1 MIRTSLY
8 FGELTFNKKVMVE
21 KLPEKVYEKLI
32 MTIDKHLPLD
42 QNIASDVAHAM
53 KEWALEKGAT
63 HFAHWF
69 QPLRSGTAEKHDSF
83 ICYSEAGN
91 IIERF
96 SAEQL
101 IQSEPDASSFPSGG
115 IRSTFEARGYTA
127 WDPTSPVF
135 ILASGTAKTLVIP
148 SVFLSWTGDVLDNKT
163 PLLRSQK
170 ILNDKAMK
178 LQKLLG
184 NKTIKRIKVYGGLE
198 QEYFLILRDHW
209 KKRPDL
215 RNCQHTLFGAPP
227 SKGQQMEDHYFGS
240 MNTTVLKFMD
250 DLEHELYQL
259 GIPVKTRHN
268 EVSPNQ
274 FEIAPLYEEINL
286 AVDHNLLLMDI
297 MKKTAEKHNL
307 VALLHE
313 KPFAFVNGSGKHLN
327 WSVGDN
333 MGNNYFEP
341 SESPVNNI
349 NFLMSITAFLA
360 GVQKYGGLLRSSVA
374 EPGNDHRLGANE
386 APPAIMSV
394 YLGDY
399 LNKIFD
405 SIEQMTVIDEIT
417 SSKIVLGVRNLPRIN
432 KDVSD
437 RNRTS
442 PLAFTG
448 NKFEFR
454 AVGSS
459 QNAGESATIL
469 NFMLAYGYDL
479 IYNRLTAMKG
489 NIKTNVLLVI
499 RDILKESKA
508 VRFEGNNYTKE
519 WQEEAHKR
527 QLPNAKNT
535 PQALRYYL
543 EPEIIQTLSE
553 FKILNEK
560 ELNAK
565 YEIKLDTYLK
575 IKKIEFNTAVKMI
588 KTLYLPAINRYL
600 KELSSTALN
609 LNQLNL
615 PSKSINHEIE
625 KLENLYSMITL
636 KTEEMQK
643 ILNLHESKD
652 NAADLAHFYAEMTEL
667 TEIRTLIDQAEEN
680 IANDLWPVP
689 KYSTM
694 FEQL

>member
-8 FGELTFNKKVMVE
+8 FGELTFNKKIMIE
-21 KLPEKVYEKLI
+21 KLPKKVYEKLM

-42 QNIASDVAHAM
+42 QSIASDVAHAM
-53 KEWALEKGAT
+53 KEWALDKGAT

-69 QPLRSGTAEKHDSF
+69 QPMRSGTAEKHDSF
-83 ICYSEAGN
+83 ICYNETGD

-127 WDPTSPVF
+127 WDPNSPVF
-135 ILASGTAKTLVIP
+135 IMESATTKTLVIP

-163 PLLRSQK
+163 PLLRSLK
-170 ILNDKAMK
+170 VLNDKAIK

-184 NKTIKRIKVYGGLE
+184 NKNIKRIKVFGGLE

-240 MNTTVLKFMD
+240 MNTTVLKFME
-250 DLEHELYQL
+250 DLEHELYRL
-259 GIPVKTRHN
+259 GIPAKTRHN

-286 AVDHNLLLMDI
+286 AVDHNLQMMDI

-333 MGNNYFEP
+333 EGNNYFEP
-341 SESPVNNI
+341 SQSPVNNI
-349 NFLMSITAFLA
+349 NFLISITAFLA
-360 GVQKYGGLLRSSVA
+360 GVHQFGGLLRSSVA
-374 EPGNDHRLGANE
+374 EAGNDHRLGANE

-405 SIEQMTVIDEIT
+405 SIEQMTDVDEST
-417 SSKIVLGVRNLPRIN
+417 SSKIVLGVRNLPKIN

-489 NIKTNVLLVI
+489 NLKTNILLVI
-499 RDILKESKA
+499 RDILKETKS
-508 VRFEGNNYTKE
+508 VRYEGNNYSKE
-519 WQEEAHKR
+519 WQEEAQKR

-535 PQALRYYL
+535 PQALRFFIDPKVL
-543 EPEIIQTLSE
+543 QSMAE
-553 FKILNEK
+553 FKILSEK
-560 ELNAK
+560 ELHAK
-565 YEIKLDTYLK
+565 YEIKLETYLK
-575 IKKIEFNTAVKMI
+575 IRKIEFNTAVKMI

-600 KELSSTALN
+600 KELSSTAIN
-609 LNQLNL
+609 LHQLNL
-615 PSKSINHEIE
+615 PSKAINHEIE
-625 KLENLYSMITL
+625 NLEKLYSMIIY

-643 ILNLHESKD
+643 TLDTHENHD
-652 NAADLAHFYAEMTEL
+652 NMVDLAHFYAEMKDL
-667 TEIRTLIDQAEEN
+667 SDIRALVDQAEEI

-689 KYSTM
+689 KYSTL